1 MAARKVLIA
10 LAMVALSLSTG
21 CRSYCERNY
30 PCPSPVAYGAPYPA
44 ACPPP
49 NYGAVPVAPPRTMT
63 NCTCTCQ

>member
-1 MAARKVLIA
+1 MAARKILIA

-30 PCPSPVAYGAPYPA
+30 PCPAPAYGAYPA
-44 ACPPP
+44 PCPPP
-49 NYGAVPVAPPRTMT
+49 NYGAVPAGVPAPRVMS